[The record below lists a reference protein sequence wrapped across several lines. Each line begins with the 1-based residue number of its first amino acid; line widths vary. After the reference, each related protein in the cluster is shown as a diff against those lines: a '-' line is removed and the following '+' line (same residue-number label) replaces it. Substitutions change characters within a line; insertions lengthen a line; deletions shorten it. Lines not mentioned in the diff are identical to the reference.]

1 MFYAKQKPRIIKY
14 RDYKNFNKI
23 TFRMD
28 LLKELSLSKPQKGD
42 FDKIKFIVNNLLES
56 HALVKEKYIRHNQVP
71 FMNKS
76 VRKAIMVRT
85 QLLNKFRKE
94 NSFINELE
102 YKRQRNFCT
111 KLIKKTKRN
120 FYNNLNV
127 NKITDNKSFW
137 KTVKLSI
144 TEKTL
149 KDEKIALV
157 ENDTTFS
164 EENEVAEIFRSYF
177 DGIVD
182 GLNIKRCE
190 ISKEPIDP
198 ILNAI
203 KTFEKHPSILK
214 MKELNS
220 GCRFSFENVSIEDV
234 KKVTLELDIS
244 KTSQL
249 LDIPTK
255 IIKQNADI
263 FLNCSLSILIIQL
276 TIVLFQSR

>member
-1 MFYAKQKPRIIKY
+1 M
-14 RDYKNFNKI
+14 
-23 TFRMD
+23 
-28 LLKELSLSKPQKGD
+28 
-42 FDKIKFIVNNLLES
+42 
-56 HALVKEKYIRHNQVP
+56 KEKYIRRNQAP

-94 NSFINELE
+94 NSFINELA

-127 NKITDNKSFW
+127 NKITDSKSFW
-137 KTVKLSI
+137 KTVKPSF

-149 KDEKIALV
+149 KDEKIVLV
-157 ENDTTFS
+157 ENGTTFS

-177 DGIVD
+177 DSIVD

-190 ISKEPIDP
+190 ISKEDSDP
-198 ILNAI
+198 ILNAV
-203 KTFEKHPSILK
+203 KTFEKHPSILRI
-214 MKELNS
+214 KELSS
-220 GCRFSFENVSIEDV
+220 GSTFSFESVSLEDV
-234 KKVTLELDIS
+234 KKVTRELDIS
-244 KTSQL
+244 KASQL

-255 IIKQNADI
+255 IIKQN
-263 FLNCSLSILIIQL
+263 F
-276 TIVLFQSR
+276 F